1 MPGKPPMKTRHLQR
15 ILLLAA
21 ALLGPIT
28 AVAQF
33 VQQDYVP
40 MKFIQLEPAI
50 YPPSVLPLGITS
62 GEARVAVQVDDTGK
76 LTDSLVVAYSHPAF
90 AEEAASALKTW
101 RFMPAMVH
109 GLPCSATAVLDF
121 RFRAGGV
128 VVDIFTDSVVQM
140 IHFRVVPDAL
150 AYKVCSLDQLDRIPT
165 PTKIVK
171 PNYSQEQARRSH
183 LKHLTVEFY
192 IDTEGHVRLPAV
204 SRESIEADKELS
216 AAAVIAVEQWQFEPP
231 VSRGTPVFVRAQQ
244 VFNFN

>member
-1 MPGKPPMKTRHLQR
+1 MKMKHLR
-15 ILLLAA
+15 RLLLLQA
-21 ALLGPIT
+21 ALLGPLT

-40 MKFIQLEPAI
+40 MKFIQLEPAV
-50 YPPSVLPLGITS
+50 YPQSVLPLGITS
-62 GEARVAVQVDDTGK
+62 GEARVAVQVDDTGQ

-90 AEEAASALKTW
+90 ADEEAAALKKW
-101 RFMPAMVH
+101 RFEPAMVH

-121 RFRAGGV
+121 RFRSGAV
-128 VVDIFTDSVVQM
+128 VMDLFTDSVAQM
-140 IHFRVVPDAL
+140 IHFRVVPEAL

-171 PNYSQEQARRSH
+171 PSYTLEQARRSH
-183 LKHLTVEFY
+183 LRYLTVEFY
-192 IDTEGHVRLPAV
+192 IDKEGHVRLPAV

-216 AAAVIAVEQWQFEPP
+216 AAAVMAVEQWQFEPP
-231 VSRGTPVFVRAQQ
+231 VSRGNPVFVRAQQ